1 MRSAQALCL
10 KHGHED
16 RHRCASGPRIGELDG
31 LASLAARLFGVR
43 QVVIT
48 QYDEGRND
56 VVGAAG
62 FDGDPPQ
69 GLEAEI
75 LAEAPIMTDLGRCL
89 GAIAILRDEARAL
102 PNVDHAAALPQLA
115 ALAGQAIERR
125 ADLSRAEGRLDELF
139 RCNPVPMWIY
149 DPGSLRFLDVNDA
162 MVAAYGH
169 PREALLAMTVLDI
182 RPPADQ
188 ERMAAVARDGS
199 DLGAPALW
207 RHCRADGTPIEVVTH
222 GRAITFEGRE
232 AVLAVALDR
241 TEVHALRDDLGRTRL
256 LLDSVVA
263 ALPVGIFLKDM
274 EDDGRYL
281 IYNAAIG
288 EIVGRAGE
296 TVIGRRDRDIFEGL
310 EGSDFAGQDLRV
322 MASGRQLVIGDE
334 PVTRPNGET
343 RRIRTVKKPLPML
356 DGSAPRYLLGISED
370 ITERRASEDRMAHMA
385 SHDSLTDLPN
395 RLYFEQTLA
404 RMLARPGR
412 GAVTLLC
419 LDLDGFKTINDT
431 YGHPVGDELLRQVA
445 ARLRAILRR
454 SETAARLGGDE
465 FAILGRVEGG
475 PAAAMA
481 LAARIARC
489 FERPFHLGECTAHIE
504 VSIGIALAGP
514 SGRSG
519 DRLMRHAD
527 IALYAAK
534 GEGRGVAKLYAEEMS
549 SHVEARQLM
558 SEDLRRAVAAGQFEL
573 DYQPLHN
580 LGTDRITGFEA
591 LVRWR
596 HPDRGLISPGEFIP
610 VAEQNGLI
618 VEIGEWVLR
627 EACRQAAGWPGG
639 TKIAV
644 NLSAVQFRKSGL
656 VKMVERALRD
666 AGLAPQRLELEIT
679 ESILLADSGTNLQT
693 LHDLRALGIRIAMDD
708 FGTGYSSLS
717 YLRSFPFDKIKM
729 DRSFVADVCVN
740 PGSMAIVRAV
750 TGLGSSLSITTT
762 AEGIETPE
770 QFARLKQEGFDE
782 LQGYL
787 IGRPM
792 PADRA
797 AALASSQADLHG
809 RDARRPS
816 QL

>member
-1 MRSAQALCL
+1 MRSVQALCL
-10 KHGHED
+10 SYEHED
-16 RHRCASGPRIGELDG
+16 LHGRTADTRISELDS
-31 LASLAARLFGVR
+31 LAGLAARLFGVR
-43 QVVIT
+43 RVVIERYAEKGT
-48 QYDEGRND
+48 D

-62 FDGDPPQ
+62 FDGDPPRAVAS
-69 GLEAEI
+69 ES
-75 LAEAPIMTDLGRCL
+75 LAEAPIVSDRGHRLGL
-89 GAIAILRDEARAL
+89 VTILRAETEPTPDAS
-102 PNVDHAAALPQLA
+102 HAAALPQLA
-115 ALAGQAIERR
+115 ALAGRMIERQ
-125 ADLSRAEGRLDELF
+125 AALSRAEGHVDVLF

-149 DPGSLRFLDVNDA
+149 DPESLRFLAVNDA
-162 MVAAYGH
+162 MVAVYGH
-169 PREALLAMTVLDI
+169 SREALMSMTVLDI
-182 RPPADQ
+182 RPPAEQ
-188 ERMAAVARDGS
+188 EKMAAAAREGS
-199 DLGAPALW
+199 DLDEPAVW
-207 RHCRADGTPIEVVTH
+207 RHCRADGTPIQVVTH
-222 GRAITFEGRE
+222 GRAITFDGRE

-263 ALPVGIFLKDM
+263 ALPVGMFLKDM
-274 EDDGRYL
+274 EDGGRYL
-281 IYNAAIG
+281 IYNAAIST
-288 EIVGRAGE
+288 IVGRPAE
-296 TVIGRRDRDIFEGL
+296 TVIGRRDCDIFEHI
-310 EGSDFAGQDLRV
+310 EGSDFAGQDRRV

-334 PVTRPNGET
+334 PVTRPSGET

-395 RLYFEQTLA
+395 RLHFEETLA
-404 RMLARPGR
+404 GMLARPGR
-412 GAVTLLC
+412 RAVTLLC

-454 SETAARLGGDE
+454 AEVAARLGGDE
-465 FAILGRVEGG
+465 FAVLGCVEGG
-475 PAAAMA
+475 PPAAMA

-489 FERPFHLGECTAHIE
+489 FRRPFHLGECTAHID
-504 VSIGIALAGP
+504 VSIGIAMAER
-514 SGRSG
+514 SGQSG

-534 GEGRGVAKLYAEEMS
+534 SEGRGVAKLYADEMS
-549 SHVEARQLM
+549 VHVEARQLM

-591 LVRWR
+591 LIRWR
-596 HPDRGLISPGEFIP
+596 HPERGLIGPGEFIP

-627 EACRQAAGWPGG
+627 EACRQAAGWPDSI
-639 TKIAV
+639 KVAV
-644 NLSAVQFRKSGL
+644 TLSAVQFRTSGL
-656 VKMVERALRD
+656 VTMVEGALRD

-792 PADRA
+792 PAERA
-797 AALASSQADLHG
+797 SALARRQADR
-809 RDARRPS
+809 RDRPPP
-816 QL
+816 L